1 MEKGALMINLR
12 QITKE
17 NIDEVLSLRVNDEQ
31 KTFVSTNSESLAQ
44 AYVYRETAWPFAV
57 YEDDT
62 LVGFI
67 MMGYYDTKQYYTL
80 WKFMIDE
87 KYQNK
92 GYGRQALK
100 LGLDFIKDKFGQ
112 VDIYTGV
119 AVGNKV
125 AKGLYESVGFADT
138 GLREFGMEEL
148 CLKS

>member
-1 MEKGALMINLR
+1 MEKGALMISLR

-67 MMGYYDTKQYYTL
+67 MMGYYDVKQYYTL

>member
-1 MEKGALMINLR
+1 MEKGALMISLR

-67 MMGYYDTKQYYTL
+67 MMGYYDAKQYYTL

>member
-67 MMGYYDTKQYYTL
+67 MMGYYDVKQYYTL